1 MVAASATA
9 ILSDIIF
16 SVRWLHP
23 GAAKSSNLLAQRLP
37 KYLEVKYL
45 EVKSLE
51 VSAFLTACLNRAVSP
66 LASRRN

>member
-45 EVKSLE
+45 EV
-51 VSAFLTACLNRAVSP
+51 SAFLTACLNRAVSP